1 MLVIGRQELE
11 DLERSMAS
19 QPVLQKSAKSLGAAM
34 VRVNVFAFIKKRV
47 SELSGGTCPA
57 NFFNH
62 DLHARNAESHTALH
76 VAASVGMMESI
87 LTLIRFKCD
96 INASSETGC
105 TPLSLADNQE
115 CAQLLKMLGA
125 DGWTPLMV
133 MAERGGDCVSDYLK
147 MREIDICLRERR
159 SFPDWFEEKANFF
172 ASLVRHNSEWS
183 WGTHE
188 PNNLVLSRDKMTIAK
203 QGDSPDYSSALGS
216 EAFGEGTYSWIIVVN
231 YVRAMWVGIARG
243 VEDEGLSLP
252 PGACGQSIYFG
263 SDGRAGFR
271 GPRLSIQQ
279 MEDCSYSSG
288 SRIEFQVDTM
298 LKTLTILIDG
308 QLAAIAKSPVDLV
321 GFRPFLCM
329 AYKESATL
337 ELQTSVVSSRTSA
350 QELVS
355 DTDVTTGLDNS
366 VWTPEEDTALSA
378 LAGIFCR
385 LQRH

>member
-1 MLVIGRQELE
+1 MLVIGRQELA

-133 MAERGGDCVSDYLK
+133 MAERGGDCVSD
-147 MREIDICLRERR
+147 
-159 SFPDWFEEKANFF
+159 
-172 ASLVRHNSEWS
+172 
-183 WGTHE
+183 
-188 PNNLVLSRDKMTIAK
+188 
-203 QGDSPDYSSALGS
+203 
-216 EAFGEGTYSWIIVVN
+216 
-231 YVRAMWVGIARG
+231 
-243 VEDEGLSLP
+243 
-252 PGACGQSIYFG
+252 
-263 SDGRAGFR
+263 
-271 GPRLSIQQ
+271 
-279 MEDCSYSSG
+279 
-288 SRIEFQVDTM
+288 
-298 LKTLTILIDG
+298 
-308 QLAAIAKSPVDLV
+308 
-321 GFRPFLCM
+321 
-329 AYKESATL
+329 
-337 ELQTSVVSSRTSA
+337 
-350 QELVS
+350 
-355 DTDVTTGLDNS
+355 
-366 VWTPEEDTALSA
+366 
-378 LAGIFCR
+378 
-385 LQRH
+385 